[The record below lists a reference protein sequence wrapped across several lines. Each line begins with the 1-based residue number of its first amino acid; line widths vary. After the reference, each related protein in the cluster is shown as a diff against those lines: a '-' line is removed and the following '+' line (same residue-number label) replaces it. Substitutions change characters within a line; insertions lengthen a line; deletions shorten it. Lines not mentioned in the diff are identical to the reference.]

1 MELQIVSIAE
11 LKTRL
16 ENSGH
21 QAKITA
27 GEYITVIEVNDPSK
41 QFKGGRSYII
51 SYYDR
56 NSTYICTIH
65 RMTDKRQRVRHEHP
79 KRAIIDGVEYK
90 IQ

>member
-1 MELQIVSIAE
+1 MELQITSIAD

-21 QAKITA
+21 YVKITA
-27 GEYITVIEVNDPSK
+27 GEYTAVIEVNDPSK

-56 NSTYICTIH
+56 DSKYICTIH
-65 RMTDKRQRVRHEHP
+65 RMTDKRQIIRHEHP

>member
-1 MELQIVSIAE
+1 MELQIVSTSE

-16 ENSGH
+16 ENSDH
-21 QAKITA
+21 WVKITS
-27 GEYITVIEVNDPSK
+27 GEYITVIEVNDPSR

-51 SYYDR
+51 SYYDP

-79 KRAIIDGVEYK
+79 KRAIIDGVEFK